1 MSEKAKV
8 VEVGKIQQRILL
20 IRGAKVI
27 VDTDLARFYGVPTK
41 RLNEQVRRNADRFP
55 EDFMLQLTGDEKAE
69 VVANCDHLETLKFSP
84 ALPLAFTEHGAIMA
98 ANVLNSPKA
107 VQASVF
113 VVRAFVQLRQ
123 VLLTHKELAHK
134 IDELDRKVQTHD
146 KAIVELVRAIKA
158 LMQPADQA
166 QSRIGFRSQ
175 EVPDAQA

>member
-55 EDFMLQLTGDEKAE
+55 EDFMFQLSQGEKDEL
-69 VVANCDHLETLKFSP
+69 VAKCDHLSGLKYSK

-98 ANVLNSPKA
+98 ASVLSTPRA
-107 VQASVF
+107 VSVSIF
-113 VVRAFVQLRQ
+113 VIRAFVRMREIISE
-123 VLLTHKELAHK
+123 HKHLAKRVGAMEAH
-134 IDELDRKVQTHD
+134 LVHHD
-146 KAIVELVRAIKA
+146 SSIRAIVKVINKLAGPEDPPKKR
-158 LMQPADQA
+158 
-166 QSRIGFRSQ
+166 RIGFD
-175 EVPDAQA
+175 PDGD